1 MISFPIPFHH
11 LEKGAEDAFTMCR
24 RVKKKKRREAGLG
37 GGLGGG
43 GGRAEQSRQASAAGA
58 VSLSVLITAVSE

>member
-11 LEKGAEDAFTMCR
+11 LEKGAEDAFTMWR
-24 RVKKKKRREAGLG
+24 RVKKKRREAGLG